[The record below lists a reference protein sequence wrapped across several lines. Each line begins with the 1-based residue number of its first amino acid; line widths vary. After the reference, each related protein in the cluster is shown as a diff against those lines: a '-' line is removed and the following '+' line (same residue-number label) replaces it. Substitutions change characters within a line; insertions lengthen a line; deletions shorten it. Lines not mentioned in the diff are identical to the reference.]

1 MEEGGFYYCRKDLQV
16 ATKENLQNAF
26 AGESQANR
34 KYLAFAEQAESEGY
48 RQVAKVFRA
57 AAAAE
62 TVHAHAH
69 MRAMGAIKSTKENL
83 AEAIKGESFEFQQM
97 YPGYISEARG
107 EGHKAALVSFQN
119 AMAVEHVHHSL
130 YIEALNV
137 LEGGRDMPEARVF
150 VCPVCG
156 NTVLDETPEK
166 CPVCGAAGIKFE
178 EVQ

>member
-1 MEEGGFYYCRKDLQV
+1 M

-34 KYLAFAEQAESEGY
+34 KYLAFARQAESEGY

-83 AEAIKGESFEFQQM
+83 AEAIEGESFEFQQM
-97 YPGYISEARG
+97 YPGYISEARR

-119 AMAVEHVHHSL
+119 AMAVEQVHHSL

-137 LEGGRDMPEARVF
+137 LEGGMDMPEAKVF
-150 VCPVCG
+150 VCAVCG
-156 NTVLDETPEK
+156 NTVLDEAPGK
-166 CPVCGAAGIKFE
+166 CPVCGAGTSKFE
-178 EVQ
+178 EVK